1 MKENESSWWFV
12 VSVRDSSLE
21 TINMSALVIL
31 PVVYPVGWVVLRE
44 LLQIS
49 LAMEVTAWGP
59 EEFGFSFQESRET

>member
-31 PVVYPVGWVVLRE
+31 PVVYQVGWVVLRE

-49 LAMEVTAWGP
+49 LAMEVTA
-59 EEFGFSFQESRET
+59 